1 MDNSRPIDKL
11 DKYLISLCKKH
22 NHNYVQTKSS
32 SYYDFNGRVIRVSDH
47 IGKNSSGSIH
57 FIITDNTYLLYYNG
71 TQKIRVMNYKEV
83 KEFCRSF
90 LFLSPMLSDLCNN
103 TTQFEIEK
111 EKEKA
116 NSNDAKMIN
125 ELNQKVNALKNE
137 KKNLENTLSLRKEE
151 LSNQKK
157 IYKEQLKNRDEV
169 IVSLKKTIK
178 ALTKENDGDF
188 DTFISLLHKYGQPR
202 HVSMILNHLYENNEV
217 EPKNVA

>member
-1 MDNSRPIDKL
+1 MTDSTRPIDKL

-32 SYYDFNGRVIRVSDH
+32 AYYDFNGRVIRVSDH

-71 TQKIRVMNYKEV
+71 TQKIRVMNYEEV

-90 LFLSPMLSDLCNN
+90 IFLSPMLSDLCNN

-111 EKEKA
+111 EKA
-116 NSNDAKMIN
+116 NHNDANMIKG
-125 ELNQKVNALKNE
+125 LNQKVNALKNE
-137 KKNLENTLSLRKEE
+137 KKNLENSLSLRKEE

-157 IYKEQLKNRDEV
+157 MYQEQLKNKDEA

-178 ALTKENDGDF
+178 ALTEDNDGDF
-188 DTFISLLHKYGQPR
+188 NTFISLLHKYGQPR
-202 HVSMILNHLYENNEV
+202 HVSMIMNHLYDESNEV

>member
-32 SYYDFNGRVIRVSDH
+32 AYYDFNGRVIRVSDH

-71 TQKIRVMNYKEV
+71 TQKIRVMNYEEV

-90 LFLSPMLSDLCNN
+90 IFLSPMLSDLCNN

-111 EKEKA
+111 EKT
-116 NSNDAKMIN
+116 NSNDANMIKG
-125 ELNQKVNALKNE
+125 LNQKINALKNE
-137 KKNLENTLSLRKEE
+137 KKNLENSLSLRKEE

-157 IYKEQLKNRDEV
+157 MYKE
-169 IVSLKKTIK
+169 
-178 ALTKENDGDF
+178 
-188 DTFISLLHKYGQPR
+188 
-202 HVSMILNHLYENNEV
+202 
-217 EPKNVA
+217 

>member
-11 DKYLISLCKKH
+11 DKYLVSLCKKH

-71 TQKIRVMNYKEV
+71 TQKIRVMNYEEV
-83 KEFCRSF
+83 KEFCRTF
-90 LFLSPMLSDLCNN
+90 VFLSPMLSDLCNN
-103 TTQFEIEK
+103 STQFEIEK
-111 EKEKA
+111 EKT
-116 NSNDAKMIN
+116 STNDAKMIN

-151 LSNQKK
+151 INNLKK
-157 IYKEQLKNRDEV
+157 MHKGEMSHLNEV

-178 ALTKENDGDF
+178 NLTEENDGDF
-188 DTFISLLHKYGQPR
+188 NTFISLLHKYGQPR
-202 HVSMILNHLYENNEV
+202 HVSMIMNHLYDENNEV

>member
-1 MDNSRPIDKL
+1 MTDSTRPIDKL

-32 SYYDFNGRVIRVSDH
+32 AYYDFNGRVIRVSDH

-71 TQKIRVMNYKEV
+71 TQKIRVMNYEEV

-90 LFLSPMLSDLCNN
+90 IFLSPMLSDLCNN

-111 EKEKA
+111 EKA
-116 NSNDAKMIN
+116 NPNDANMIKG
-125 ELNQKVNALKNE
+125 LNQKVNALKNE
-137 KKNLENTLSLRKEE
+137 KKNLENSLSLRKEE

-157 IYKEQLKNRDEV
+157 MYQEQLKNKDEA

-178 ALTKENDGDF
+178 ALTEDNDGDF
-188 DTFISLLHKYGQPR
+188 NTFISLLHKYGQPR
-202 HVSMILNHLYENNEV
+202 HVSMIMNHLYDENTEV

>member
-11 DKYLISLCKKH
+11 DKYLVSLCKKH
-22 NHNYVQTKSS
+22 NHNYVHTKSS

-71 TQKIRVMNYKEV
+71 TQKIRVMNYEEV
-83 KEFCRSF
+83 KEFCRTF
-90 LFLSPMLSDLCNN
+90 IFLSPMLSDLCNN

-111 EKEKA
+111 EKA
-116 NSNDAKMIN
+116 STNDANMIKG
-125 ELNQKVNALKNE
+125 LNQKVNALKNE
-137 KKNLENTLSLRKEE
+137 KKNLENSLSLRKEE

-157 IYKEQLKNRDEV
+157 MYKEQLKNKDEA
-169 IVSLKKTIK
+169 IVALKKTIK
-178 ALTKENDGDF
+178 ALTEETDGDF
-188 DTFISLLHKYGQPR
+188 NTFISLLHKYGQPR
-202 HVSMILNHLYENNEV
+202 HVSMIMNHLYDEDNEV

>member
-1 MDNSRPIDKL
+1 MESTRPIDKL
-11 DKYLISLCKKH
+11 DKYLVSLCKKH
-22 NHNYVQTKSS
+22 NANYVHTKNS

-57 FIITDNTYLLYYNG
+57 FIITDNIYLLYYNG
-71 TQKIRVMNYKEV
+71 TQKIRVMNYEEV

-90 LFLSPMLSDLCNN
+90 IFLSPMLSDLCNN

-111 EKEKA
+111 EKA
-116 NSNDAKMIN
+116 NSNDANMIKG
-125 ELNQKVNALKNE
+125 LNQKVNALKNE

-157 IYKEQLKNRDEV
+157 MYKEQLKNRDEA

-178 ALTKENDGDF
+178 ALTEETDGDF
-188 DTFISLLHKYGQPR
+188 NTFISLLHKYGQPR
-202 HVSMILNHLYENNEV
+202 HISMIMNHLFDENNEV
-217 EPKNVA
+217 ESKNVA

>member
-1 MDNSRPIDKL
+1 MESTRPLDKL
-11 DKYLISLCKKH
+11 DKYLVSLCKKH
-22 NHNYVQTKSS
+22 NENYVHTKNS

-57 FIITDNTYLLYYNG
+57 FIVTDNNYLLYYNG
-71 TQKIRVMNYKEV
+71 TQKIRVMSYEQV
-83 KEFCRSF
+83 KDFCRSF
-90 LFLSPMLSDLCNN
+90 IFLSPMLSDLCSN

-111 EKEKA
+111 EKA
-116 NSNDAKMIN
+116 NPNDANMIKG
-125 ELNQKVNALKNE
+125 LNQKVNALKNE

-157 IYKEQLKNRDEV
+157 MYQEQLKNKDEA

-178 ALTKENDGDF
+178 ALTEDNDGDF
-188 DTFISLLHKYGQPR
+188 NTFITLLHKYGQPR
-202 HVSMILNHLYENNEV
+202 HVSMIMNHLYDENNEV

>member
-11 DKYLISLCKKH
+11 DKYLVSLCKKH
-22 NHNYVQTKSS
+22 NHNYVHTKSS

-71 TQKIRVMNYKEV
+71 TQKIRVMNYEEV

-111 EKEKA
+111 EKA
-116 NSNDAKMIN
+116 STNDANMIKG
-125 ELNQKVNALKNE
+125 LNQKVNALKNE
-137 KKNLENTLSLRKEE
+137 KKNLENSLSLRKEE

-157 IYKEQLKNRDEV
+157 MYKEQLKNRDEV

-178 ALTKENDGDF
+178 ALTED
-188 DTFISLLHKYGQPR
+188 
-202 HVSMILNHLYENNEV
+202 NEI